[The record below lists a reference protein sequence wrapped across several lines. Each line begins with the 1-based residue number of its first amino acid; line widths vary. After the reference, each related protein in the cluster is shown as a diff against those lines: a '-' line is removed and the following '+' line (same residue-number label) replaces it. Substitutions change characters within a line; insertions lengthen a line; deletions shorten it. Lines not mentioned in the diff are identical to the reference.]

1 MADPFGFLKYE
12 RVDNPYRKINE
23 RIKDFNYMAEPLAF
37 DQRVEQAARCMNC
50 GVPYCHI
57 GALYGNKSKQMSGCP
72 NDNLIPEWND
82 LLYRKE
88 LHQAWLRLAKTN
100 PIPEFTGKVC
110 PAPCE
115 VSCNEFLNGAGVTI
129 KDNEDF
135 IVEYAFAHGWVVPEG
150 LPEQRTGKKIAVIGS
165 GPAGITAA
173 WRLNQLGHE
182 VTIFEKDERLG
193 GLLMYGIPNIKLE
206 KWVVDRRFK
215 VMSEVGIKFKVN
227 TTVGEDITKEQLDAD
242 FDKVIVATGA
252 SVARDV
258 DVPGRDLKG
267 IDFALPFLIQTTKNV
282 LKNGTTTFEKTLS
295 NQQVIVIGSG
305 DTATDCIAT
314 AIRLGAENVTQFDYH
329 TEKPTDR
336 TTPWPEYPWQ
346 KQISYGQEEAMD
358 TVNQE
363 LIPYQTQ
370 TVEFLGNSFGEVTG
384 VRTVLIDANKQVIS
398 NSEKDYSADLVL
410 VAVGFTG
417 LNTKILNDLDIT
429 RLNVMGTTNQE
440 NYMVAGDANT
450 GANLV
455 ITAIHDARLV
465 AELVDAKLQ
474 SFADRF
480 SVKVN

>member
-12 RVDNPYRKINE
+12 RVDNPYREINE
-23 RIKDFNYMAEPLAF
+23 RIKDFNYLEEPLKF
-37 DQRVEQAARCMNC
+37 DKRAEQAARCMNC

-57 GALYGNKSKQMSGCP
+57 GALYGDKSKQISGCP

-115 VSCNEFLNGAGVTI
+115 VSCNEFLNGEGVTI

-135 IVEYAFAHGWVVPEG
+135 IVEYAFAHGWVVSEG
-150 LPEQRTGKKIAVIGS
+150 LPAQRTGKKIAVIGS

-182 VTIFEKDERLG
+182 VTIFEKDERFG
-193 GLLMYGIPNIKLE
+193 GLLMYGIPNMKLE

-215 VMSEVGIKFKVN
+215 VMSEVGIKLKAN
-227 TTVGEDITKEQLDAD
+227 TTVGKDITKEQLDSD
-242 FDKVIVATGA
+242 FDKVIIATGA
-252 SVARDV
+252 SIARDIN
-258 DVPGRDLKG
+258 VPGRNLQG
-267 IDFALPFLIQTTKNV
+267 IDFALPFLNAATENV
-282 LKNGTTTFEKTLS
+282 LKNGTTKFERSLS
-295 NQQVIVIGSG
+295 NKKVIVIGSG

-314 AIRLGAENVTQFDYH
+314 AVRLGAENVTQFDYH
-329 TEKPTDR
+329 TQKPTDR

-346 KQISYGQEEAMD
+346 KQITYGQAEAIE
-358 TVNQE
+358 TVNPE

-370 TVEFLGNSFGEVTG
+370 TVEFLGNEFGEVIG
-384 VRTVLIDANKQVIS
+384 VRTVLIDSNKKVIP
-398 NSEKDYSADLVL
+398 NSEKEYEADLIL
-410 VAVGFTG
+410 IAVGFIG
-417 LNTKILNDLDIT
+417 LNTKILSDLGIT
-429 RLNVMGTTNQE
+429 QLNVMGTTNQE

-465 AELVDAKLQ
+465 AEMIDSKLQ
-474 SFADRF
+474 SFADSF
-480 SVKVN
+480 SFKVN

>member
-12 RVDNPYRKINE
+12 RVNNPYRQIDE
-23 RIKDFNYMAEPLAF
+23 RVKDFNYMEEPLKF
-37 DQRVEQAARCMNC
+37 DQRIEQAARCMNC

-57 GALYGNKSKQMSGCP
+57 GALYGNKNKQLSGCP

-82 LLYRKE
+82 LLYRKQ

-115 VSCNEFLNGAGVTI
+115 VSCNEFLNGEGVTI

-135 IVEYAFAHGWVVPEG
+135 IVEYAFEHGWVVPDG

-193 GLLMYGIPNIKLE
+193 GLLMYGIPNMKLE

-227 TTVGEDITKEQLDAD
+227 TTVGKDITKEQLDSY
-242 FDKVIVATGA
+242 FDKVIIATGA
-252 SVARDV
+252 SIARDIN
-258 DVPGRDLKG
+258 VPGRNLKG
-267 IDFALPFLIQTTKNV
+267 IDFALPFLNEATENV
-282 LKNGTTTFEKTLS
+282 LKNGTTKFEKSLS
-295 NQQVIVIGSG
+295 NKKVIVIGSG
-305 DTATDCIAT
+305 DTATDCVAT
-314 AIRLGAENVTQFDYH
+314 AVRLGAENVTQFDYH
-329 TEKPTDR
+329 AEKPTKS

-346 KQISYGQEEAMD
+346 KQITYGQAEAIG
-358 TVNQE
+358 TVNPE

-370 TVEFLGNSFGEVTG
+370 TVEFLGNKFGEVIG
-384 VRTVLIDANKQVIS
+384 VRTVLIDSDKKVIP
-398 NSEKDYSADLVL
+398 NSEKEYEADLIL
-410 VAVGFTG
+410 IAVGFIG
-417 LNTKILNDLDIT
+417 LNTKILNDLGIT
-429 RLNVMGTTNQE
+429 QLNVMGTTNQE

-465 AELVDAKLQ
+465 AEMIDSKLQ
-474 SFADRF
+474 SFADSF
-480 SVKVN
+480 SFKVN

>member
-12 RVDNPYRKINE
+12 RVDNPYREINE
-23 RIKDFNYMAEPLAF
+23 RIKDFNYLEEPLKF
-37 DQRVEQAARCMNC
+37 DQRAEQAARCMNC

-57 GALYGNKSKQMSGCP
+57 GALYGDKSKQISGCP

-115 VSCNEFLNGAGVTI
+115 VSCNEFLNGEGVTI

-135 IVEYAFAHGWVVPEG
+135 IVEYAFAHDWVVSEG
-150 LPEQRTGKKIAVIGS
+150 LPAQRTGKKIAVIGS

-182 VTIFEKDERLG
+182 VTIFEKDERFG
-193 GLLMYGIPNIKLE
+193 GLLMFGIPNMKLE

-215 VMSEVGIKFKVN
+215 VMSEVGIKLKAN
-227 TTVGEDITKEQLDAD
+227 TTVGKDITKEQLDSD
-242 FDKVIVATGA
+242 FDKVIIATGA
-252 SVARDV
+252 SIARDIN
-258 DVPGRDLKG
+258 VPGRNLQG
-267 IDFALPFLIQTTKNV
+267 IDFALPFLNAATENV
-282 LKNGTTTFEKTLS
+282 LKNGTTKFESSLS
-295 NQQVIVIGSG
+295 NKKVIVIGSG

-314 AIRLGAENVTQFDYH
+314 AVRLGAENVTQFDYH
-329 TEKPTDR
+329 AQKPTDR

-346 KQISYGQEEAMD
+346 KQITYGQAEAIE
-358 TVNQE
+358 TVNPE

-370 TVEFLGNSFGEVTG
+370 TVEFLGNEFGEVIG
-384 VRTVLIDANKQVIS
+384 VRTVLIDSNKKVIP
-398 NSEKDYSADLVL
+398 NSEKEYEADLIL
-410 VAVGFTG
+410 IAVGFTG
-417 LNTKILNDLDIT
+417 LDTKILNDLDIT
-429 RLNVMGTTNQE
+429 QLNVMGMTNQE

-465 AELVDAKLQ
+465 AEMIDSKLQ
-474 SFADRF
+474 SFADSF
-480 SVKVN
+480 SFKVN